1 MISKSREFAK
11 NLGLQWPPIIQA
23 PMAGGMTTPQLV
35 ATVAEAGALGSF
47 ATGSLKTEQISA
59 GIKEIKSLTNRPFLA
74 NVFIPPANSP
84 KGQIQ
89 AYVNIVNQF
98 RKKIGLNDMS
108 VLPDALISK
117 NNFQETIDVLLHEK
131 VKIVSFTF
139 GIPSIEIIEQFKK
152 EKVYLIGTANSI
164 AEARM
169 LEQVGFDAIVAQSYE
184 AGGHRGGFLTPT
196 ESANV
201 GALVLW
207 PQIAETVQCPVIAA
221 GGIMDGKGIVAALI
235 LGAAAVQSGTAFLAV
250 QESGAS
256 SPYKEALIE
265 TKNDDC
271 DRTVLTKAYTGKL
284 ARGLK
289 TEFSETIEAQVT
301 EIPSYP
307 LAHQLSTE
315 LRKQAVACKY
325 KEAMSMLC
333 GQGVRQIKTTLSAAA
348 LLQEMRAEVQ
358 EILNELYLQHTVL

>member
-11 NLGLQWPPIIQA
+11 TLGLQWPPIIQA
-23 PMAGGMTTPQLV
+23 PMAGSIITPRLV

-59 GIKEIKSLTNRPFLA
+59 GIKEIKSLTGRPFLA
-74 NVFIPPANSP
+74 NVFVPPASSP
-84 KGQIQ
+84 NPGQIQ
-89 AYVNIVNQF
+89 AYMEIVNQF
-98 RKKIGLNDMS
+98 RKKVGLGAIS
-108 VLPDALISK
+108 VPTDILTPK
-117 NNFQETIDVLLHEK
+117 NNFQETIDILLHED

-139 GIPSIEIIEQFKK
+139 GIPSAEVIKQFKK
-152 EKVYLIGTANSI
+152 KKVYLIGTANSV
-164 AEARM
+164 AEAKM
-169 LEQVGFDAIVAQSYE
+169 LEQMEFDAIVVQSYE

-207 PQIAETVQCPVIAA
+207 PQIAEAVRCPVIAA
-221 GGIMDGKGIVAALI
+221 GGIMDGKGIVAALV
-235 LGAAAVQSGTAFLAV
+235 LGAAAVQLGTAFLAV

-256 SPYKEALIE
+256 SPYKEALVE
-265 TKNDDC
+265 TRNGGC

-289 TEFSETIEAQVT
+289 TEFSETIEAHIT

-315 LRKQAVACKY
+315 LRKQAAVCNY

-333 GQGVRQIKTTLSAAA
+333 GQGVRQIKTALGAAA
-348 LLQEMRAEVQ
+348 LLQGMRAEVKS
-358 EILNELYLQHTVL
+358 ILSTFEQKS